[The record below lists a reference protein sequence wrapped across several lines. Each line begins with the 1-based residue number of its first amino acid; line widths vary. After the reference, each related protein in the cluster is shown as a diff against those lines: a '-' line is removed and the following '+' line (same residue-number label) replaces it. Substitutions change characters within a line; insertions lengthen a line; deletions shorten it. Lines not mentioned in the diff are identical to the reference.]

1 MLPNE
6 FTSYTRSLVA
16 SVLSASNFL
25 FWKEAGYFAAANE
38 LKPLLHTWSLAVEE
52 QYYVIFPLMLAFLI
66 RHKKAFLGVGALTL
80 ISFGLTQALSQ
91 ADPAANFYLLPS
103 RFWELGAG
111 ALLAM
116 VLPRLTKRRTD
127 GAVSMVGLVLII
139 GSIVLVDGA
148 RPYPGWW
155 TLPAVAGTAMVIACA
170 GAGTLANRVL
180 SLRPIVFIGLISYS
194 TYLWHQPLFA
204 FARIRLLDDVSAPTF
219 AALIAGSLILG
230 YLNWRYIERP
240 FRDKNRISR
249 RFIFTAS
256 AIGAS
261 LLVTIGAIAWALPA
275 SVRAPTSDLAALK
288 TRMAANVGLGVCDN
302 ADAPPPVCQTSP
314 EPEVLVW
321 GDSFAMQ
328 LVDGLIASRPNLKIA
343 QLTKSVCGPFLD
355 LAPIDR
361 PDYPASW
368 ARTCSAFNDGVKAYI
383 ERTPSLRHVIMS
395 MRLERYLEP
404 GAMALT
410 GGVVTDASPDLVRA
424 KFAET
429 MQWIRQRGVEPV
441 FVNPI
446 PRDNHDPSVCVAR
459 SRWLSLDSSSCAIE
473 KLDADRYAAQI
484 NRLEAPLNQTFRFV
498 DLESLLCSADTC
510 AVEDG
515 ETILYRDAHHLS
527 KEGSSHIGAMFDF
540 YRLFVAPGP

>member
-1 MLPNE
+1 MRYRPEIDGLRALAVLPVLLFHAGFSWAAGGFVGVDVFFVISGFLITGIILEDLKAGRFSIASFHDRRATIPFAWAWMLPNE

-261 LLVTIGAIAWALPA
+261 ILETIGSI
-275 SVRAPTSDLAALK
+275 V
-288 TRMAANVGLGVCDN
+288 
-302 ADAPPPVCQTSP
+302 
-314 EPEVLVW
+314 
-321 GDSFAMQ
+321 
-328 LVDGLIASRPNLKIA
+328 
-343 QLTKSVCGPFLD
+343 
-355 LAPIDR
+355 
-361 PDYPASW
+361 
-368 ARTCSAFNDGVKAYI
+368 
-383 ERTPSLRHVIMS
+383 
-395 MRLERYLEP
+395 
-404 GAMALT
+404 
-410 GGVVTDASPDLVRA
+410 
-424 KFAET
+424 
-429 MQWIRQRGVEPV
+429 
-441 FVNPI
+441 
-446 PRDNHDPSVCVAR
+446 
-459 SRWLSLDSSSCAIE
+459 
-473 KLDADRYAAQI
+473 
-484 NRLEAPLNQTFRFV
+484 
-498 DLESLLCSADTC
+498 
-510 AVEDG
+510 
-515 ETILYRDAHHLS
+515 
-527 KEGSSHIGAMFDF
+527 
-540 YRLFVAPGP
+540 